1 MGARP
6 FFYMKFIATL
16 SVDYSFEV
24 NSIETKAPTFFG
36 HINSFLGS
44 VPCAKHA
51 ACSYND
57 PLFLLLPLFLLCFR
71 LQTSSKKSRLKEPF
85 YAFYLL
91 ADSNCHPDC
100 SWLPTFF
107 VIALFFC
114 WLKNSDCDYPVNQCL
129 QNWALS
135 QKEYLC
141 HSHSLI
147 ESTWNYSF
155 VIIVWSLPVQTHWL
169 RLK

>member
-1 MGARP
+1 MQLNHLSKALLDKFLAYSNNSSKTAPMILIFSIAMGA
-6 FFYMKFIATL
+6 
-16 SVDYSFEV
+16 DYSFEV

-36 HINSFLGS
+36 HINLFLGS

-91 ADSNCHPDC
+91 ADSN
-100 SWLPTFF
+100 
-107 VIALFFC
+107 
-114 WLKNSDCDYPVNQCL
+114 
-129 QNWALS
+129 
-135 QKEYLC
+135 
-141 HSHSLI
+141 
-147 ESTWNYSF
+147 
-155 VIIVWSLPVQTHWL
+155 
-169 RLK
+169 

>member
-107 VIALFFC
+107 VIALFFADSKTQIVTIQSISVC
-114 WLKNSDCDYPVNQCL
+114 RIEPFHKKNTCVTLTHWSK
-129 QNWALS
+129 AL
-135 QKEYLC
+135 EII
-141 HSHSLI
+141 HSL
-147 ESTWNYSF
+147 
-155 VIIVWSLPVQTHWL
+155 SLSDHYLYT
-169 RLK
+169 